1 MRHRLDGFGLL
12 VHEELQSTGAAPGT
26 ECEVVSP
33 EKMGDAASSE
43 SKFGNRIINAHNL
56 PVMKVILTSLLAA
69 FTVSGALAQQLTVTI
84 PGGHDR
90 EWYEHHGYFWHDGQW
105 YRGEDRERH
114 EYREHHQH
122 NGYWK
127 DGHYYRYENEDH
139 G

>member
-1 MRHRLDGFGLL
+1 MR
-12 VHEELQSTGAAPGT
+12 
-26 ECEVVSP
+26 
-33 EKMGDAASSE
+33 
-43 SKFGNRIINAHNL
+43 I
-56 PVMKVILTSLLAA
+56 ILTSLLAV

-114 EYREHHQH
+114 EYREHHHH

-127 DGHYYRYENEDH
+127 DGHYYRYEDEDH

>member
-1 MRHRLDGFGLL
+1 MRL
-12 VHEELQSTGAAPGT
+12 
-26 ECEVVSP
+26 
-33 EKMGDAASSE
+33 
-43 SKFGNRIINAHNL
+43 
-56 PVMKVILTSLLAA
+56 ILTSLLAV

-127 DGHYYRYENEDH
+127 DGHYYRTRMKTTVRILLNGSVAQRHE
-139 G
+139 GV